1 LKKNTVIP
9 KTPLVFLWEIRG
21 WGVVGKKLSGFLFEK

>member
-1 LKKNTVIP
+1 LKNNTVIP

-21 WGVVGKKLSGFLFEK
+21 WGFVGKKFSGFLFEK